1 MNPLKGLGVCVVLA
15 GIVYALTKVEDVA
28 LLFFVLSIGIIG
40 VSLFTY
46 AASVRRRRND
56 YRVAGE

>member
-1 MNPLKGLGVCVVLA
+1 MNSLKGLGVCVVLA
-15 GIVYALTKVEDVA
+15 GIAFALTKVEDISLV
-28 LLFFVLSIGIIG
+28 LFVLSIGIIV
-40 VSLFTY
+40 VSLVTY

>member
-15 GIVYALTKVEDVA
+15 GIAYALTQIEDMSK
-28 LLFFVLSIGIIG
+28 LLFGLSLAIIG

>member
-1 MNPLKGLGVCVVLA
+1 MNSLKGLGVCVLLA
-15 GIVYALTKVEDVA
+15 GIAFALTKVEDISL
-28 LLFFVLSIGIIG
+28 LLFALSIGIIA
-40 VSLFTY
+40 VSLVTY